1 MKKTI
6 LSLLIIALL
15 MTFSKQSFAWGK
27 RGHELVGKIA
37 WYFLD
42 EPTRAL
48 VKKYIGNLS
57 FEEAA
62 NWMDDE
68 RSNSYYNYMRTWH
81 YLDIDKGGTYD
92 NNSTERNILTI
103 LHSAIV
109 DLRDYKNKKRKDVRR
124 DLLLIFHL
132 VGDLHQPLHTGYAID
147 KGGNT
152 IEITSDFLSGNLH
165 SVWDTQ
171 ILEYKNITMDSCMQ
185 LYATLDSAEIAEMK
199 MINELKWMYQ
209 SRSFLDTV
217 YSFKNNFLDQ
227 NYIDNSSNII
237 KKQLLI
243 AGIRLASILKD
254 CLGNATGA
262 NASVNDNSFEK
273 SPSLAPYINND
284 QPSVSVLVTS
294 WNNDHLF
301 IRNQWQVFKA

>member
-1 MKKTI
+1 MKKGI
-6 LSLLIIALL
+6 FALL
-15 MTFSKQSFAWGK
+15 LTLSFIGIAERSVAWGK
-27 RGHELVGKIA
+27 RGHELVGKLA
-37 WYFLD
+37 YYFLD
-42 EPTRAL
+42 EPTRQL

-81 YLDIDKGGTYD
+81 YLDIDKGMEYD
-92 NNSTERNILTI
+92 KTSTERNILTI

-109 DLRDYKNKKRKDVRR
+109 DLKLFKTKSKKDIKR

-152 IEITSDFLSGNLH
+152 IEITSGSVSGNLH

-171 ILEYKNITMDSCMQ
+171 ILDAKNITFDSCMQ
-185 LYATLDSAEIAEMK
+185 IYFSLDSTEITEIK
-199 MINELKWMYQ
+199 KINELKWMYQ
-209 SRSFLDTV
+209 SRTFLDTV

-227 NYIDNSSNII
+227 QYIDNSAIII
-237 KKQLLI
+237 KKQLVT
-243 AGIRLASILKD
+243 AGLRLASILKT
-254 CLGNATGA
+254 CLSTPAT
-262 NASVNDNSFEK
+262 NDPAYNYFDFENYLGMYEMMMK
-273 SPSLAPYINND
+273 
-284 QPSVSVLVTS
+284 VLMS
-294 WNNDHLF
+294 
-301 IRNQWQVFKA
+301 